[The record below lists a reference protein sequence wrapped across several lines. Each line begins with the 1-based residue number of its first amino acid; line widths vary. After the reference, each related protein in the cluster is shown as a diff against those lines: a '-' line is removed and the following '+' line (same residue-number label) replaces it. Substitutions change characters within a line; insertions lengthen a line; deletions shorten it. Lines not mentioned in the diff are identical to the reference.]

1 MHTKTAWL
9 PFTVLNA
16 AAATT
21 LATYFSFSWAVCH
34 CLFYPVSGTL
44 GLFLFF
50 FLPSLIIVFW
60 GTKILKSLNVTLLHN
75 VSLLDF
81 VHLDVWYIFI
91 EMV

>member
-1 MHTKTAWL
+1 MVTIYCPKCCCSHHIGHIFLFLLGCL
-9 PFTVLNA
+9 PLFVLSSEWD
-16 AAATT
+16 TG
-21 LATYFSFSWAVCH
+21 SFSV
-34 CLFYPVSGTL
+34 
-44 GLFLFF
+44 F
-50 FLPSLIIVFW
+50 FLPSVIIVFW

>member
-1 MHTKTAWL
+1 MVTIYCPKCCCSHHIGHI
-9 PFTVLNA
+9 F
-16 AAATT
+16 
-21 LATYFSFSWAVCH
+21 
-34 CLFYPVSGTL
+34 
-44 GLFLFF
+44 LFLFLLGCLPLFVLSSEWDTGSFSVF
-50 FLPSLIIVFW
+50 FLPSVIIVFW